1 MMKRKRWYTRFWG
14 LLLYALMRSC
24 SIEVCHIRVEDTVE
38 LLLMDD
44 QHVVQA
50 LSSHTAQKAF
60 TDRIRSRRM
69 IRRFEDLDA
78 ARCCNTSETGSKLA
92 IIITDEILRRLS
104 KRSCL
109 SQLLCG
115 PRVGRRARHTDM
127 DHFPR
132 FQLDDEERK
141 KRTKEQVS
149 NLEEIA
155 GPDLSPV
162 IMQKRPPALPRWA
175 RHTHAPHVLLDRPF
189 RREYPASVI
198 HPEYAQ
204 PPKAGC
210 SLPYL

>member
-1 MMKRKRWYTRFWG
+1 M
-14 LLLYALMRSC
+14 
-24 SIEVCHIRVEDTVE
+24 E

-50 LSSHTAQKAF
+50 LSSRTPQKAF

-92 IIITDEILRRLS
+92 IIITNEILRHLS

-109 SQLLCG
+109 SQLLCN
-115 PRVGRRARHTDM
+115 PSVGRRARHTDK

-149 NLEEIA
+149 HLEEVT
-155 GPDLSPV
+155 GPNLSPM
-162 IMQKRPPALPRWA
+162 IAQKRPPALPHWA
-175 RHTHAPHVLLDRPF
+175 RQTHAPHVLLDCPF
-189 RREYPASVI
+189 ADVHI
-198 HPEYAQ
+198 Q
-204 PPKAGC
+204 
-210 SLPYL
+210 LQ